1 MSIYLAFVLYPWRS
15 EPFAC
20 SAMTK
25 SGVAQRDADASAS
38 VVERACMNCWPME
51 IASRNKPMDRFQI
64 CEHTSIHMYIY
75 IYIYVFWARIVNASL
90 QCKFQHFFVTS
101 WLTLWAGMEKGSYRS
116 WLPGHMYICI
126 YTFTFVYAWMR
137 GALVVVH
144 AWMLGSKLSVL
155 HHGGRK
161 RRSRAA
167 LLNTGR
173 AHSGLAHPGSA
184 WSWVGQKHKTQAWRK
199 N

>member
-1 MSIYLAFVLYPWRS
+1 MPTQAHPWLSELVWIADQWKLLVVTNPWIAFRSVNTQAYICIY
-15 EPFAC
+15 
-20 SAMTK
+20 T
-25 SGVAQRDADASAS
+25 
-38 VVERACMNCWPME
+38 
-51 IASRNKPMDRFQI
+51 
-64 CEHTSIHMYIY
+64 
-75 IYIYVFWARIVNASL
+75 YIYVFWARIVNASL